1 MPIIQ
6 KLIAIYKQWQNF
18 IHHLPKQTRYTLGEK
33 IDLLFIEI
41 FELIITARYLP
52 TQQKFP
58 ILQRASLKL
67 DLLKFFLQI
76 SWEIKTLDTKKYI
89 LLSGPLDEIGK
100 IIGGWQKQIIKNS
113 A

>member
-1 MPIIQ
+1 MQ
-6 KLIAIYKQWQNF
+6 KLIAVYKQWQSF

-52 TQQKFP
+52 QKQKLP
-58 ILQRASLKL
+58 ILQKASLKL

-89 LLSGPLDEIGK
+89 LLSKPLDEIGK
-100 IIGGWQKQIIKNS
+100 ILGGWQNQVIKNS